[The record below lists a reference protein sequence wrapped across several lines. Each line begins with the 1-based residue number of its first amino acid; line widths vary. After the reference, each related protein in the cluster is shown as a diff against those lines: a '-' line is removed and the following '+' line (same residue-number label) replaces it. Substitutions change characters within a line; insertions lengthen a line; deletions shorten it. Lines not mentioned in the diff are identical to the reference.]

1 MKHLLYLC
9 AVATTLSS
17 FAFMKKTTR
26 VVFFGDSITEAGV
39 QPGGYISQM
48 RDALVAQKMDK
59 EFELIG
65 AGISGNKVYDLYLR
79 LEEDVLAQKPK
90 IVVIYVGV
98 NDVWHKQ
105 TLGTGTD
112 ADKFVKFYKA
122 IITKFQQK
130 KIAVILCT
138 PACVG
143 ECKGG
148 INPLDSDLDVYS
160 QMIRDMAKEKACG
173 LVDLRKAFTDY
184 NFGHNETD
192 CYSSILTTDGVHLNQ
207 KGNKMVAD
215 MLLLEIEGKR

>member
-143 ECKGG
+143 EC
-148 INPLDSDLDVYS
+148 N
-160 QMIRDMAKEKACG
+160 G
-173 LVDLRKAFTDY
+173 LDLRKDTA
-184 NFGHNETD
+184 GCRGRIEA
-192 CYSSILTTDGVHLNQ
+192 CGRRVH
-207 KGNKMVAD
+207 V
-215 MLLLEIEGKR
+215 R